1 MSVCIYRG
9 GYNTVRKSG
18 VGKALEHQ
26 AAALKSAGLPLVD
39 QLPPAGPEARECVVH
54 LNTVLPSALL
64 AAARAHAR
72 GCKVVYYGHSTME
85 DFRNSFLGSN
95 LLAPLF
101 KRWLILCYRQG
112 DVVIT
117 PSVYSRRILMGYKI
131 GRPIYTLSNGID
143 TDFFK
148 PDAGRAARF
157 RTRYSLGE
165 GQKCVISVGHW
176 MVRKGLPDF
185 VELARRMPQVRFI
198 WFGQTDDALLTD
210 EIRQAMEA
218 APGNVLFA
226 GYVNA
231 EELCDA
237 YCGADAFVFLSHEE
251 TEGIVVL
258 EALACGIPTLLRDIP
273 VYDNWLQDGR
283 SVYKA
288 ATLDQFES
296 RLKDML
302 AGHLPSLKD
311 GGMAVA
317 EARSLRQIGQGLC
330 RIYASS
336 GFLEAAKTSP
346 EAARAEAAAKKRRA

>member
-9 GYNTVRKSG
+9 GYETVRKSG

-26 AAALKSAGLPLVD
+26 TAALQSAGLPLVD
-39 QLPPAGPEARECVVH
+39 AIPPAGPAAKGCVVH
-54 LNTVLPSALL
+54 LNTVLP
-64 AAARAHAR
+64 
-72 GCKVVYYGHSTME
+72 
-85 DFRNSFLGSN
+85 NSFFGSN

-101 KRWLILCYRQG
+101 KRWLIFCYRQG

-131 GRPIYTLSNGID
+131 GRPIYALSNGID
-143 TDFFK
+143 TGFFH
-148 PDAGRAARF
+148 PDAARAARF
-157 RTRYSLGE
+157 RARYGLAE

-185 VELARRMPQVRFI
+185 VELARRMPEVRFI
-198 WFGQTDDALLTD
+198 WFGQTAETLLTD
-210 EIRQAMEA
+210 EVRRAMDA

-237 YCGADAFVFLSHEE
+237 YCGADAFAFLSYEE

-258 EALACGIPTLLRDIP
+258 EALACGIPTIVRDIP
-273 VYDNWLQDGR
+273 VYANWLVDGK

-288 ATLDQFES
+288 ASTGEFEEKL
-296 RLKDML
+296 RDML
-302 AGHLPSLKD
+302 SGHLPSLQA

-317 EARSLRQIGQGLC
+317 EARSLGQIGQALC
-330 RIYASS
+330 RIYAAG
-336 GFLEAAKTSP
+336 GFLD
-346 EAARAEAAAKKRRA
+346 AARACPQKA

>member
-9 GYNTVRKSG
+9 GYETVRRSG

-26 AAALKSAGLPLVD
+26 TAALQSVGLPLVD
-39 QLPPAGPEARECVVH
+39 AIPPAGPAAKGCVVH
-54 LNTVLPSALL
+54 LNTVLPGAPL

-85 DFRNSFLGSN
+85 DFRNSFFGSN

-101 KRWLILCYRQG
+101 KRWLIFCYRQG

-131 GRPIYTLSNGID
+131 GRPIYALSNGID
-143 TDFFK
+143 TGFFH
-148 PDAGRAARF
+148 PDADRAARF
-157 RTRYSLGE
+157 RARYGLAE

-185 VELARRMPQVRFI
+185 VELARRMPEVRFI
-198 WFGQTDDALLTD
+198 WFGQTAETLLTD
-210 EIRQAMEA
+210 EVRRAMDA

-237 YCGADAFVFLSHEE
+237 YCGADAFAFLSYEE

-258 EALACGIPTLLRDIP
+258 EALACGIPTIVRDIP
-273 VYDNWLQDGR
+273 VYANWLVDGK

-288 ATLDQFES
+288 ASTGEFEEKL
-296 RLKDML
+296 RDML
-302 AGHLPSLKD
+302 SGHLPSLQA

-317 EARSLRQIGQGLC
+317 EARSLGQIGQALC
-330 RIYASS
+330 RIYAAG
-336 GFLEAAKTSP
+336 GFLDAAKACP
-346 EAARAEAAAKKRRA
+346 QKA

>member
-9 GYNTVRKSG
+9 GYETVRKSG

-26 AAALKSAGLPLVD
+26 AAVLQSAGIPLTD
-39 QLPPAGPEARECVVH
+39 RIPPAGSAAEGCVVH
-54 LNTVLPSALL
+54 LNTVLPSAPL

-72 GCKVVYYGHSTME
+72 GCKVVYYGHSIME
-85 DFRNSFLGSN
+85 DFRNSFFGSN

-101 KRWLILCYRQG
+101 KRWLVFCYKQG

-117 PSVYSRRILMGYKI
+117 PSVYSCRILMGYKL

-148 PDAGRAARF
+148 PDEARAARF
-157 RTRYSLGE
+157 RDRYALAE
-165 GQKCVISVGHW
+165 GQQCVISVGHW

-185 VELARRMPQVRFI
+185 VELARRMPEVRFI
-198 WFGQTDDALLTD
+198 WFGQTDRRLLTE
-210 EIRQAMEA
+210 EIRQAMDA

-226 GYVNA
+226 GYVGA

-258 EALACGIPTLLRDIP
+258 EALACGIPTLVRDIP
-273 VYDNWLQDGR
+273 VYANWLEDGK

-288 ATLDQFES
+288 ATLDQFENKL
-296 RLKDML
+296 RDILN
-302 AGHLPSLKD
+302 GHLPSLRE
-311 GGMAVA
+311 GGLAVA
-317 EARSLRQIGQGLC
+317 EARSLRQIGQALC
-330 RIYASS
+330 RIYASG
-336 GFLEAAKTSP
+336 GFLDAAKQTEESN
-346 EAARAEAAAKKRRA
+346 KKGVHKISV

>member
-1 MSVCIYRG
+1 MSVCIYQG
-9 GYNTVRKSG
+9 GYDTVRKSG

-26 AAALKSAGLPLVD
+26 AAALKSAGLPLVAEI
-39 QLPPAGPEARECVVH
+39 PPAGPEARACVVH
-54 LNTVLPSALL
+54 LNTVLPSAPL

-85 DFRNSFLGSN
+85 DFRNSFFGSN

-101 KRWLILCYRQG
+101 KRWLIFCYRQG
-112 DVVIT
+112 DLVIT

-143 TDFFK
+143 TGFFK
-148 PDAGRAARF
+148 PDAARGARF
-157 RTRYSLGE
+157 RERYGLAE

-185 VELARRMPQVRFI
+185 VELARRMPEVRFI
-198 WFGQTDDALLTD
+198 WFGQTDQKLLTE
-210 EIRQAMEA
+210 EIRTALDS

-226 GYVNA
+226 GYVGA

-237 YCGADAFVFLSHEE
+237 YCGADVFAFLSHEE

-258 EALACGIPTLLRDIP
+258 EALACGIPTIVRDIP
-273 VYDNWLQDGR
+273 VYDNWLEDGK

-288 ATLDQFES
+288 ADLEGFETKI
-296 RLKDML
+296 RQML
-302 AGHLPSLKD
+302 EGHLPSLRE

-317 EARSLRQIGQGLC
+317 EARSLGQIGEALC
-330 RIYASS
+330 RIYASG
-336 GFLEAAKTSP
+336 GFLDAARTSP
-346 EAARAEAAAKKRRA
+346 EEARERKKPARSRA